1 MSWTSF
7 LVSLMRSLMSDLQ
20 LPPSVLAARRPP
32 ARLVLATVTARP
44 AWNQL
49 RFSVY
54 GSCPTAPGPVKS
66 EKLIEPL
73 EEPPENSIKTAQ
85 STARPWQC
93 APHHV
98 QCKRAFCAALSRLSP
113 ATHPA
118 GAPGAG
124 GSGSASHGLGSL
136 IGVEC
141 WFFVEA
147 FHFDCLFPVDF
158 KQKGSTACPNQLE
171 YLHVGLQSNSPN
183 TASPWSPQ
191 HPSSIMIPSRPPWD
205 YSQYDP

>member
-1 MSWTSF
+1 MDVISCVFDAFPYVRPTAAAKRLSCSSSTRTPCACDCDRTSC
-7 LVSLMRSLMSDLQ
+7 VK
-20 LPPSVLAARRPP
+20 P
-32 ARLVLATVTARP
+32 ASIFC
-44 AWNQL
+44 L
-49 RFSVY
+49 RF
-54 GSCPTAPGPVKS
+54 
-66 EKLIEPL
+66 
-73 EEPPENSIKTAQ
+73 
-85 STARPWQC
+85 
-93 APHHV
+93 
-98 QCKRAFCAALSRLSP
+98 CKRAFCAALSRLSP

-118 GAPGAG
+118 GGPGAG

-183 TASPWSPQ
+183 TASP
-191 HPSSIMIPSRPPWD
+191 
-205 YSQYDP
+205 